1 MFRLFPHVEGTCHD
15 GATPRAPREETGEPR
30 RVESMHVTSRGAVV
44 ASFVALASQPLL
56 LRPRAWAAIPSF
68 SEYDSVQYKKKQV
81 TEAAAPS
88 TASLAP
94 ADGLRA
100 VGAALTVLEPMVAAG
115 DFESARK
122 LLRQPLFASFLG
134 YTPGVRGNVG
144 SLKPAAALALAST
157 STAALAELLLD
168 LKRIDDF
175 CLSNRV
181 IIFNDEDLAQV
192 NQLMAAP
199 TQKPQ
204 DRFDLDEVRAF
215 IADAREHI
223 GEALAAL
230 R

>member
-1 MFRLFPHVEGTCHD
+1 
-15 GATPRAPREETGEPR
+15 
-30 RVESMHVTSRGAVV
+30 MHVTSRGAVL
-44 ASFVALASQPLL
+44 ASFVALVSQPLL
-56 LRPRAWAAIPSF
+56 LRPRASAAIPSF

-81 TEAAAPS
+81 TDAAAPS

-100 VGAALTVLEPMVAAG
+100 VGAALTVLEPMVTSG
-115 DFESARK
+115 DFEGARN
-122 LLRQPLFASFLG
+122 LLRRPLFASFLG
-134 YTPGVRGNVG
+134 YTPGVRGNAG
-144 SLKPAAALALAST
+144 SLKPAAALALASDD
-157 STAALAELLLD
+157 TAAAVSELLLD

-181 IIFNDEDLAQV
+181 IVFNAEDLEQV
-192 NQLMAAP
+192 NRLMAEP
-199 TQKPQ
+199 TQKPE
-204 DRFDLDEVRAF
+204 DRFDLDEVRSF

>member
-1 MFRLFPHVEGTCHD
+1 MKSYGWLRPPPSNV
-15 GATPRAPREETGEPR
+15 ASRARSPPF
-30 RVESMHVTSRGAVV
+30 VAHLLHLDSMHVTSRGAVL
-44 ASFVALASQPLL
+44 ASFAALASQPLL
-56 LRPRAWAAIPSF
+56 LRPRAWAAIPSI

-81 TEAAAPS
+81 TEAAAP
-88 TASLAP
+88 TSLAP

-100 VGAALTVLEPMVAAG
+100 VRAALTVLEPMVASG
-115 DFESARK
+115 DFEGARN

-144 SLKPAAALALAST
+144 SLKPAAALAQAST

-168 LKRIDDF
+168 LKRIDEF

-181 IIFNDEDLAQV
+181 IVFNVEDLEQV
-192 NQLMAAP
+192 NRLMAAP
-199 TQKPQ
+199 TQKPE
-204 DRFDLDEVRAF
+204 DRFDLDEVRSF

>member
-1 MFRLFPHVEGTCHD
+1 MAGFPPSNL
-15 GATPRAPREETGEPR
+15 ASRARSPPF
-30 RVESMHVTSRGAVV
+30 VAPLDLDSMHVTSRGAVL
-44 ASFVALASQPLL
+44 ASFAALASQPLL
-56 LRPRAWAAIPSF
+56 LRPRAWAAIPSI

-100 VGAALTVLEPMVAAG
+100 VRAALTVLEPMVASG
-115 DFESARK
+115 DFEGARN

-144 SLKPAAALALAST
+144 SLKPAAALAQAST

-168 LKRIDDF
+168 LKRIDEF

-181 IIFNDEDLAQV
+181 IVFNVEDLEQV
-192 NQLMAAP
+192 NRLMAAP
-199 TQKPQ
+199 TQKPE
-204 DRFDLDEVRAF
+204 DRFDLDEVRSF

>member
-1 MFRLFPHVEGTCHD
+1 MTTVLCPLLTQKAISKKVCTAYKNNNCETKV
-15 GATPRAPREETGEPR
+15 TEETCNNFEKACDEARKQG
-30 RVESMHVTSRGAVV
+30 VV
-44 ASFVALASQPLL
+44 LPKLASVM
-56 LRPRAWAAIPSF
+56 S
-68 SEYDSVQYKKKQV
+68 KKQV
-81 TEAAAPS
+81 TDAAAPS

-100 VGAALTVLEPMVAAG
+100 VGAALTVLEPMVTSG
-115 DFESARK
+115 DFEGARN
-122 LLRQPLFASFLG
+122 LLRRPLFASFLG
-134 YTPGVRGNVG
+134 YTPGVRGNAG
-144 SLKPAAALALAST
+144 SLKPAAALAQAST

-181 IIFNDEDLAQV
+181 IVFNAEDLEQV
-192 NQLMAAP
+192 NRLMAEP
-199 TQKPQ
+199 TQKPE
-204 DRFDLDEVRAF
+204 DRFDLDEVRSF

>member
-1 MFRLFPHVEGTCHD
+1 MKSYGWLRPPPSNV
-15 GATPRAPREETGEPR
+15 ASRARSPPF
-30 RVESMHVTSRGAVV
+30 VAHLLHLDSMHVTSRGAVL
-44 ASFVALASQPLL
+44 ASFAALASQPLL
-56 LRPRAWAAIPSF
+56 LRPRAWAAIPSI

-81 TEAAAPS
+81 IEAAPS

-100 VGAALTVLEPMVAAG
+100 VRAALTVLEPMVASG
-115 DFESARK
+115 DFEGARN

-144 SLKPAAALALAST
+144 SLKPAAALAQAST

-168 LKRIDDF
+168 LKRIDEF

-181 IIFNDEDLAQV
+181 IVFNVEDLEQV
-192 NQLMAAP
+192 NRLMAAP
-199 TQKPQ
+199 TQKPE
-204 DRFDLDEVRAF
+204 DRFDLDEVRSF

>member
-1 MFRLFPHVEGTCHD
+1 
-15 GATPRAPREETGEPR
+15 
-30 RVESMHVTSRGAVV
+30 MHVTSRGAVL
-44 ASFVALASQPLL
+44 ATFAALASQPLL
-56 LRPRAWAAIPSF
+56 LRPRAWAAIPSI

-81 TEAAAPS
+81 TEAAAP
-88 TASLAP
+88 TSLAP

-100 VGAALTVLEPMVAAG
+100 VRAALTVLEPMVASG
-115 DFESARK
+115 DFEGARN

-144 SLKPAAALALAST
+144 SLKPAAALAQAST

-168 LKRIDDF
+168 LKRIDEF

-181 IIFNDEDLAQV
+181 IVFNVEDLEQV
-192 NQLMAAP
+192 NRLMAAP
-199 TQKPQ
+199 TQKPE
-204 DRFDLDEVRAF
+204 DRFDLDEVRSF

>member
-1 MFRLFPHVEGTCHD
+1 MKSYGWLRPPPSNV
-15 GATPRAPREETGEPR
+15 ASRARSPPFVAHLLHLG
-30 RVESMHVTSRGAVV
+30 SMHVTSRGAVL
-44 ASFVALASQPLL
+44 ASFAALASQPLL
-56 LRPRAWAAIPSF
+56 LRPRAWAAIPSI

-81 TEAAAPS
+81 TEAAAP
-88 TASLAP
+88 TSLAP

-100 VGAALTVLEPMVAAG
+100 VRAALTVLEPMVASG
-115 DFESARK
+115 DFEGARN

-144 SLKPAAALALAST
+144 SLKPAAALAQAST

-168 LKRIDDF
+168 LKRIDEF

-181 IIFNDEDLAQV
+181 IVFNVEDLEQV
-192 NQLMAAP
+192 NRLMAAP
-199 TQKPQ
+199 TQKPE
-204 DRFDLDEVRAF
+204 DRFDLDEVRSF